1 VPYNAAFCF
10 AFAFMLFFRG
20 LHNIRT
26 FETGCV
32 LTIGNF
38 DGVHLGHKRVL
49 DKLKSKGRTL
59 GLPTV
64 AMIFEPQPKEL
75 FDPKGAPA
83 RISSLA
89 EKIELLQQEG
99 LDALVCLAFNER
111 LRGLSAEQFVRQ
123 VLVDGLNVKA
133 LIVGDDFRFGCDRS
147 GDFEYLMASGQRLG
161 FSVEDTRTVEQEGER
176 VSSTAIREALANGE
190 LERVESLLGRP
201 FSIAGRVAHGQKLGR
216 TLGVPT
222 ANVILKRIKTPLSGV
237 YAVQVHTQQGIFNGV
252 ANIGMRPTVGALK
265 PILEPHLF
273 DFSGDLYGQRIKV
286 VFKKKMRDEK
296 RFNGIEELKAAIYH
310 DIEVTKAFFKD
321 IQTSK

>member
-1 VPYNAAFCF
+1 
-10 AFAFMLFFRG
+10 MLFYRG
-20 LHNIRT
+20 LHNMRP
-26 FETGCV
+26 FEKGCV

-49 DKLKSKGRTL
+49 EKVKARGREL

-64 AMIFEPQPKEL
+64 AMVFEPQPKEF
-75 FDPKGAPA
+75 FDPEGAPA
-83 RISSLA
+83 RLSSLS
-89 EKIELLQQEG
+89 EKIELLQEEG
-99 LDALVCLAFNER
+99 LDALVCTAFNNR
-111 LRGLSAEQFVRQ
+111 FRALSAEAFVQQ
-123 VLVDGLNVKA
+123 VLVQGLNVKA

-147 GDFEYLMASGQRLG
+147 GDYQYLVNAGTTSG
-161 FSVEDTRTVEQEGER
+161 FTVEDTRTVEQEGER
-176 VSSTAIREALANGE
+176 VSSTSIRDELEQGE
-190 LERVESLLGRP
+190 LAKAASLLGRE
-201 FSIAGRVAHGQKLGR
+201 FSISGRVAHGQKLGR

-222 ANVILKRIKTPLSGV
+222 ANVILKRIKTPLIGV
-237 YAVQVHTQQGIFNGV
+237 YAVQVHTGMGIFNGV

-296 RFNGIEELKAAIYH
+296 RFNGIEELKTAIYQ
-310 DIEVTKAFFKD
+310 DIDMAKAFFNE

>member
-1 VPYNAAFCF
+1 
-10 AFAFMLFFRG
+10 
-20 LHNIRT
+20 
-26 FETGCV
+26 V

-147 GDFEYLMASGQRLG
+147 GDF
-161 FSVEDTRTVEQEGER
+161 
-176 VSSTAIREALANGE
+176 
-190 LERVESLLGRP
+190 
-201 FSIAGRVAHGQKLGR
+201 
-216 TLGVPT
+216 
-222 ANVILKRIKTPLSGV
+222 
-237 YAVQVHTQQGIFNGV
+237 
-252 ANIGMRPTVGALK
+252 
-265 PILEPHLF
+265 
-273 DFSGDLYGQRIKV
+273 
-286 VFKKKMRDEK
+286 
-296 RFNGIEELKAAIYH
+296 
-310 DIEVTKAFFKD
+310 
-321 IQTSK
+321 

>member
-1 VPYNAAFCF
+1 
-10 AFAFMLFFRG
+10 MLFYRG
-20 LHNIRT
+20 LHNMRP
-26 FETGCV
+26 FEKGCV

-49 DKLKSKGRTL
+49 EKVKARGREL

-64 AMIFEPQPKEL
+64 ALVFEPQPKEF
-75 FDPKGAPA
+75 FDPEGAPA
-83 RISSLA
+83 RLSSLS
-89 EKIELLQQEG
+89 EKIELLQEEG
-99 LDALVCLAFNER
+99 LDALVCTAFNNR
-111 LRGLSAEQFVRQ
+111 FRALSAEAFVQQ
-123 VLVDGLNVKA
+123 VLVQGLNVKA

-147 GDFEYLMASGQRLG
+147 GDYQYLVNAGTTSG
-161 FSVEDTRTVEQEGER
+161 FTVEDTRTVEQEGER
-176 VSSTAIREALANGE
+176 VSSTSIRDELEQGE
-190 LERVESLLGRP
+190 LAKAASLLGRE
-201 FSIAGRVAHGQKLGR
+201 FSISGRVAHGQKLGR

-222 ANVILKRIKTPLSGV
+222 ANVILKRIKTPLIGV
-237 YAVQVHTQQGIFNGV
+237 YAVQVHTGMGIFNGV

-296 RFNGIEELKAAIYH
+296 RFNGIEELKTAIYQ
-310 DIEVTKAFFKD
+310 DIDMAKAFFNE